1 MGSTPAARTINKKS
15 GFEMEAKQNIKGE
28 PLSGDSADTQG
39 VKKILILDDDKWFS
53 DLISELL
60 ESQNFKVKA
69 VESGVDGLKEIME
82 TDYDFILCDMMM
94 PNLSG
99 DMFYLAV
106 QRARPN
112 LCKRFIFMTGH
123 KDNPKIAEF
132 IKSVNGIVLWKPFD
146 LYQLL
151 EAIKTIE
158 QTSK

>member
-1 MGSTPAARTINKKS
+1 
-15 GFEMEAKQNIKGE
+15 MEAKQNKKGE
-28 PLSGDSADTQG
+28 PLGGDSANTQG

-94 PNLSG
+94 PKLSG

-132 IKSVNGIVLWKPFD
+132 IKNVNGFVLWKPFD

-151 EAIKTIE
+151 EAIKKIE
-158 QTSK
+158 ETSK